1 MQWSNLLAS
10 RPPVPSTRTPGFRLT
25 VVTVI
30 SGMTISGD
38 LLFMLHIPYGHQ
50 NSPIYA
56 KFHPSVLLAA
66 VALYQFVRQRGIS
79 RPGLSDQGARFFV
92 ISATALALSLAPYLV
107 FQGLSG
113 TATAISTFFPALAS
127 SLIVQNSSERERKIL
142 ITTVVIMALFNAAIC
157 ILENIFEYQLIPP
170 YYGDVLEQPAPGEFR
185 GYALYDHPLDGAMMT
200 MIGMFAIFASQ
211 KSVLWTRLGFILL
224 LCGLVAFGGRTAL
237 VSTAV
242 ILTGYGLKYLLRELR
257 AGQVTV
263 QKLFNIMATAIVIP
277 ATVVSI
283 FLFTGIGQRISHRF
297 YFDDSSQARAVEFQ
311 LLPMLSTHDWIF
323 GMSFDRLSIL
333 MWQIGLDVPFSDVEN
348 FLLAELL
355 ELGAIGFALWLVGFL
370 AAVIWGYRRANP
382 WGKVMLISV
391 LLVASTSNSIA
402 RKSNLLN
409 VLLPTV
415 MCTAVA
421 RRTEPMTAAVAIS
434 PTSRVG
440 WKTPVPANNW
450 QLRSPGNR

>member
-1 MQWSNLLAS
+1 
-10 RPPVPSTRTPGFRLT
+10 
-25 VVTVI
+25 
-30 SGMTISGD
+30 
-38 LLFMLHIPYGHQ
+38 
-50 NSPIYA
+50 
-56 KFHPSVLLAA
+56 
-66 VALYQFVRQRGIS
+66 
-79 RPGLSDQGARFFV
+79 
-92 ISATALALSLAPYLV
+92 
-107 FQGLSG
+107 
-113 TATAISTFFPALAS
+113 
-127 SLIVQNSSERERKIL
+127 
-142 ITTVVIMALFNAAIC
+142 
-157 ILENIFEYQLIPP
+157 
-170 YYGDVLEQPAPGEFR
+170 
-185 GYALYDHPLDGAMMT
+185 
-200 MIGMFAIFASQ
+200 
-211 KSVLWTRLGFILL
+211 
-224 LCGLVAFGGRTAL
+224 
-237 VSTAV
+237 
-242 ILTGYGLKYLLRELR
+242 
-257 AGQVTV
+257 
-263 QKLFNIMATAIVIP
+263 
-277 ATVVSI
+277 
-283 FLFTGIGQRISHRF
+283 
-297 YFDDSSQARAVEFQ
+297 
-311 LLPMLSTHDWIF
+311 MLSTHDWIF